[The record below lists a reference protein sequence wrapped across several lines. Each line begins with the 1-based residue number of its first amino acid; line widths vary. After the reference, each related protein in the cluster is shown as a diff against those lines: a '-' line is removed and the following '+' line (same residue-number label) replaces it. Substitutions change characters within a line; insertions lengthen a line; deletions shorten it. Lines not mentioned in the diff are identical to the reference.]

1 MAVKSS
7 KTQVTRADPG
17 LSRNEG
23 VQSKDVRQSTNG
35 AGVDVSEK
43 AKGYR
48 RRHRKGFLWLRGRA
62 VLSRVVRSSTTGM
75 PNKSSALLMYV
86 LWHTR
91 V

>member
-23 VQSKDVRQSTNG
+23 VQSKDVRLSGQESTNG
-35 AGVDVSEK
+35 AGGDVSEK

-48 RRHRKGFLWLRGRA
+48 WLHRKGFLA
-62 VLSRVVRSSTTGM
+62 KRSCC
-75 PNKSSALLMYV
+75 P
-86 LWHTR
+86 
-91 V
+91 